1 MPIVSSVMG
10 SSAGPAIASAQ
21 AGQTTTQRG
30 NYELTGAEAEDDAL
44 LIRLVKLP
52 AQHRIVSLVVEND
65 DLDSGSGLVVD
76 VGIED
81 TVQDPDDSTDAN
93 LVATG
98 VTYQAAAV
106 VRYETQ
112 AMLEFGVRNYD
123 RFITIDITTAAGTG
137 VPGGIAATLVSR
149 PELGSQFE
157 N

>member
-1 MPIVSSVMG
+1 MG